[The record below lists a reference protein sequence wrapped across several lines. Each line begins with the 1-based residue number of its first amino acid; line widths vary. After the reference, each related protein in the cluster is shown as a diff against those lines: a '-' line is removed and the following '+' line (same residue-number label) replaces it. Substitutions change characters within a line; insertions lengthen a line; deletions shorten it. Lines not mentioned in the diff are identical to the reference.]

1 VFIAA
6 SAVQAQPRPGAFTTV
21 TATDTSATAVCV
33 GCAIGTTTPVVNSG
47 LIAQSITLP
56 TGAPTI
62 TTNKLYSVGGSLFFN
77 GVGLAAGSSVSGTTG
92 KLSKFLSATSL
103 GDSLL
108 SESGTAVTV
117 GGTTLAL
124 SGVITD
130 TAFGAHLFSAA
141 GTGGQTLTLRNT
153 TAGTANGSG
162 LNLGSDVINQ
172 TLVEAYSSTYTPAA
186 YRVASG
192 SSLIGQGTGG
202 LSLATTDGAAVM
214 RFYTSAA
221 ERMRLS
227 AAGGLSIGNTVDP
240 GAGSLRITGN
250 NTVLGN
256 EAVTGNLA
264 VTGTSTLGATTTGAI
279 TAASLGVTGAATVG
293 TTLGV
298 TGAATLSST
307 LGVTGAAGF
316 SSTISVA
323 GNATLPSRFQIVSTG
338 SLVTAVAGQMVLANG
353 TFNVTLPAATAGAV
367 VDVKNVGAGVI
378 TVLPASGAIDGIG
391 SYALSVQYQSV
402 TVVAD
407 GTNWWIR

>member
-1 VFIAA
+1 
-6 SAVQAQPRPGAFTTV
+6 
-21 TATDTSATAVCV
+21 
-33 GCAIGTTTPVVNSG
+33 
-47 LIAQSITLP
+47 
-56 TGAPTI
+56 
-62 TTNKLYSVGGSLFFN
+62 
-77 GVGLAAGSSVSGTTG
+77 
-92 KLSKFLSATSL
+92 
-103 GDSLL
+103 
-108 SESGTAVTV
+108 
-117 GGTTLAL
+117 LAL
-124 SGVITD
+124 SGLITD

-202 LSLATTDGAAVM
+202 LSLVTTDGAAVM

-240 GAGSLRITGN
+240 GAGSLRLTGN

-256 EAVTGNLA
+256 EAITGNLT

-279 TAASLGVTGAATVG
+279 NATTVTTSGAATIGTSVSSSTLTTTGAAIIG
-293 TTLGV
+293 TTLNVG
-298 TGAATLSST
+298 GFATVPLR
-307 LGVTGAAGF
+307 F
-316 SSTISVA
+316 S
-323 GNATLPSRFQIVSTG
+323 IVSTG
-338 SLVTAVAGQMVLANG
+338 AGVTAAAGQLVLANG
-353 TFNVTLPAATAGAV
+353 TFNVTLPAATSGAV
-367 VDVKNVGAGVI
+367 VDVKNVGTGVI
-378 TVLPASGAIDGIG
+378 TVAPASGTLDGAANY
-391 SYALSVQYQSV
+391 SLSVQYQSV

-407 GTNWWIR
+407 GTNWFIR